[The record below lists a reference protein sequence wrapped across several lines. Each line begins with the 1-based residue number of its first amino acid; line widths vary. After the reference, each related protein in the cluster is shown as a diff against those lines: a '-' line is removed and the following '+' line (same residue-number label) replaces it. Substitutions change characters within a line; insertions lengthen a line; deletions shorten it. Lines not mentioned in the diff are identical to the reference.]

1 MCRAL
6 FTEACRWLQGQKGEV
21 EMSRGYQRD
30 VGSRLRTTSMA
41 ENSGNR
47 PAPSAAGLR
56 VTREFGCASR
66 THASVSSV
74 EVNRA
79 YFTAV

>member
-1 MCRAL
+1 MCCAL
-6 FTEACRWLQGQKGEV
+6 FTEACWRLQGQKGEV

-47 PAPSAAGLR
+47 PAPSAAGMR
-56 VTREFGCASR
+56 VTRKSGCASR
-66 THASVSSV
+66 TLLCLVGNGTEHPLQRV
-74 EVNRA
+74 
-79 YFTAV
+79 